1 MLISN
6 KRVNWSAQF
15 SQQGGMRAKLL
26 SCCFMLAIPLEEG
39 ATTSGM
45 IKFDSSNYSLY
56 KTSFIARICMG
67 QLLKRRYR
75 LVSWKKNGEC

>member
-1 MLISN
+1 
-6 KRVNWSAQF
+6 
-15 SQQGGMRAKLL
+15 MRAKLL

-39 ATTSGM
+39 TTTSGM

-67 QLLKRRYR
+67 QLSKRRYR